1 MYDELRPLFSPQ
13 SIAVIGA
20 SGTPGKWGH
29 SMVARP
35 IKSAFRGP
43 IYPINPKAKEIEGL
57 TVYPNLRDVPGP
69 VDMAVVTVPARMVPD
84 AVRDCA
90 AKGVKAMVVI
100 SAGFAETGPAGR
112 ALQDEIVEIAR
123 SANIRLMGPNG
134 MGIYTSE
141 VRLNT
146 AFDFMPQAGGISFV
160 SQSGTMGAYLLGVA
174 SDKGYGFNAFLSV
187 GNQADLSMADYI
199 EYLGEDERTRV
210 IVLYIEGL
218 KDGSRFLKN
227 ASKVTKKK
235 PIIVYKSGRGE
246 DGARAAMSHTASIA
260 GSDATFDAVCRQAGI
275 IRTYDVSHAFDIAEA
290 LSKQPLPKGNRVGIV
305 AGGGGMCV
313 VSTDACNGYGLSVPE
328 LDEDAVKQLSQY
340 LLPHASPPKNP
351 VDLAADPRGM
361 TIANV
366 AEHLARHP
374 GIDAIISE
382 APLWGISPQNIQERL
397 DAAEK
402 MSRIPE
408 KYGKPLIALSMKRF
422 MTGIVYELMRD
433 RNIPFYEFPKDS
445 ARAVYGLYMYSG
457 LRMRWDSMSTAVD
470 S

>member
-1 MYDELRPLFSPQ
+1 MSNRMVDELRPLFSPR

-20 SGTPGKWGH
+20 SGTPGKWGNG
-29 SMVARP
+29 MVARP
-35 IKSAFRGP
+35 LKSAFRGP
-43 IYPINPKAKEIEGL
+43 IYPINPKAKTIEGL
-57 TVYPNLRDVPGP
+57 TVYPNLKDVPGP
-69 VDMAVVTVPARMVPD
+69 VDMAVVTVPASKVPD

-90 AKGVKAMVVI
+90 AKGVKAIVVI
-100 SAGFAETGPAGR
+100 SAGFAETGPVGK
-112 ALQDEIVEIAR
+112 ALQDEIVRIAR
-123 SANIRLMGPNG
+123 SANIRIMGPNG

-160 SQSGTMGAYLLGVA
+160 SQSGTMGAYLLGIA

-218 KDGSRFLKN
+218 KDGTRFLRN
-227 ASKVTKKK
+227 ARNVTRKK
-235 PIIVYKSGRGE
+235 PIIVYKSGQGE

-328 LDEDAVKQLSQY
+328 LDDATVKHLSQY
-340 LLPHASPPKNP
+340 LLPHAAPPKNP

-361 TIANV
+361 TLAHV
-366 AEHLARHP
+366 AEELARHP
-374 GIDAIISE
+374 RIDAIISE
-382 APLWGISPQNIQERL
+382 APLWGITPQNIQERL

-402 MSRIPE
+402 ISRIPE
-408 KYGKPLIALSMKRF
+408 TYGKPLIGLSMKRF

-433 RNIPFYEFPKDS
+433 RNIPFYEFPKTRQGPFTGFTCTRD
-445 ARAVYGLYMYSG
+445 
-457 LRMRWDSMSTAVD
+457 
-470 S
+470 

>member
-1 MYDELRPLFSPQ
+1 MHDELRPLFSPQ

-35 IKSAFRGP
+35 IQSAFRGP
-43 IYPINPKAKEIEGL
+43 IYPINPKAKAIEGL

-69 VDMAVVTVPARMVPD
+69 VDMAVVTVPAAMVPD

-100 SAGFAETGPAGR
+100 SAGFAETGPAGK
-112 ALQDEIVEIAR
+112 ALQDEIVDIAR

-146 AFDFMPQAGGISFV
+146 AFDFMPRSGGISFV
-160 SQSGTMGAYLLGVA
+160 SQSGTMGAYLLGIA

-218 KDGSRFLKN
+218 KDGNRFLRN
-227 ASKVTKKK
+227 ARKVTRKK
-235 PIIVYKSGRGE
+235 PIIVYKSGQGE
-246 DGARAAMSHTASIA
+246 DGARATMSHTASIA
-260 GSDATFDAVCRQAGI
+260 GSDATFEGVCRQAGI

-328 LDEDAVKQLSQY
+328 LDEAAVKQLSQY

-366 AEHLARHP
+366 AEDLARHP
-374 GIDAIISE
+374 GIDAIIAE
-382 APLWGISPQNIQERL
+382 APLWGISPQNIQEKL

-402 MSRIPE
+402 ISRIPE
-408 KYGKPLIALSMKRF
+408 KYGKPLVALSMNRF

-445 ARAVYGLYMYSG
+445 ARAIYGLYMYAG
-457 LRMRWDSMSTAVD
+457 LRMRSDSIPPNT
-470 S
+470 